1 MVKFGSAEWAKLF
14 EKAVNANAAYAK
26 AADWWEGDFIFQ
38 IDPHGG
44 LTDQIRVW
52 VGLHRGKCT
61 GCQVL
66 KCEEEFK
73 FLEKDDAPSG
83 KPFEVEYVYA
93 SRVDVWEKI
102 LKKELDPI
110 RALLSGQAK
119 VTGDMPKILRATEA
133 AKELV
138 ASATTIETEFYD

>member
-66 KCEEEFK
+66 KGEEEFK
-73 FLEKDDAPSG
+73 VLEKDHAPSG

>member
-1 MVKFGSAEWAKLF
+1 MGL
-14 EKAVNANAAYAK
+14 N
-26 AADWWEGDFIFQ
+26 
-38 IDPHGG
+38 HGE
-44 LTDQIRVW
+44 
-52 VGLHRGKCT
+52 CT
-61 GCQVL
+61 GCKVL
-66 KCEEEFK
+66 KDDETYTL
-73 FLEKDDAPSG
+73 LETGDAPSG
-83 KPFEVEYVYA
+83 KPFEVEYIYGA
-93 SRVDVWEKI
+93 RINVWEKI